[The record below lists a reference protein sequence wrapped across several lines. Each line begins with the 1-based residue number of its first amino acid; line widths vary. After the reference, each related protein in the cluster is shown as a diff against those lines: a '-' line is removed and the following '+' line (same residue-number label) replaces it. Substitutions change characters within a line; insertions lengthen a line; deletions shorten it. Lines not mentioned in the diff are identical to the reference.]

1 MSKEKG
7 LSQKRITQMIM
18 SKAAYFTHRNS
29 RELVQ
34 TVRSVLERQQ
44 PNERYIMTALT
55 HMLREKY
62 FYVSFHEKKTPYY
75 SLTDNGRNVYKKEK
89 KVVPSRVRAVQK
101 VAQTILYDITKDGEK
116 PSTVEVL
123 PSGDRTF
130 FSSIVSAQD
139 VFRYYVL
146 REAMKQPDLVMAD
159 IQGSIEKQFGWKPS
173 KSYIHQLALAMEED
187 KTNGPL
193 LKGKWT
199 DPRIRHKR
207 YWRITKAGH
216 DFFPRLEQDTVDRVR
231 NTYYYLQD
239 ILSYIEKK
247 E

>member
-1 MSKEKG
+1 MSNEKG

-44 PNERYIMTALT
+44 PNERYIMTTLT
-55 HMLREKY
+55 YMLRAKY
-62 FYVSFHEKKTPYY
+62 LYESFLEGKTPYY
-75 SLTDNGRNVYKKEK
+75 SLTDDGRNVFKIEQKL
-89 KVVPSRVRAVQK
+89 VPGRIRSVQK
-101 VAQTILYDITKDGEK
+101 VARTILYDITKDGEK
-116 PSTVEVL
+116 PAVLEAL
-123 PSGDRTF
+123 PSRDRTF
-130 FSSIVSAQD
+130 FSSIVSTQD
-139 VFRYYVL
+139 IFRYYVL

-187 KTNGPL
+187 EISGPL

-207 YWRITKAGH
+207 YWRITKAGY

-239 ILSYIEKK
+239 ILSYIERK